1 LIKKFF
7 GAIASLSLVLSTFA
21 IVGGASPA
29 QADVPTNPNYCLP
42 AAAPGVQSD
51 AHYESL
57 FTRSGPGWTGAD
69 GGVSALLPDGR
80 DSWIWSDTWLG
91 TASGVAPNRTRDIAK
106 TPFVR
111 SSMLLQTGDNLVLN
125 KEAAASVPTSL
136 IPPSTDG
143 TWWWPNDP
151 VVEGNVLQ
159 VPVYQ
164 MTSGGSDPFPFVFT
178 GIQGIATFTLPGL
191 NFVGITTI
199 ASDPALP
206 IYGQSIVQSGG
217 YDYVYGG
224 DSEGGL
230 SSFTKVARVP
240 IGQLTTASAWQWSTG
255 TDWSSDPHDAQ
266 DVAFGNPQAV
276 VQRASG
282 YAMFSI
288 PNFSN
293 QMTVSYACDPLG
305 PWSPAQAAYTLPQ
318 VAGNEFAYG
327 SAVHPESDDPSGNL
341 LVSYDTN
348 SLDSSDV
355 NRVDD
360 YRPHFLR
367 VGLPAMASQ
376 QSDLVVTSV
385 SSTPAGVP
393 RPGQATTLHA
403 TIKNI
408 GTATTPVDAPTGVGF
423 YLDGKRIAWNTTN
436 MTPLQPGASL
446 AITANAGVSAK
457 GIWTATA
464 GTHSL
469 VAKADDTSQIFESNE
484 ANNSATIS
492 LTVVPWP
499 KAPIRINAGGP
510 AWTDSAGHA
519 WSADN
524 SFSGGTTDIIWTA
537 VTGSIDGFV
546 LQTER
551 YGMTGYHVP
560 IANGTY
566 HLNLYFSENYWTKK
580 GARVFSV
587 TAEGVKIINN
597 LDIFAKVGKG
607 KALID
612 KFTVKV
618 TDNSLDLGFTAT
630 KDHAKI
636 GGIEI
641 TT

>member
-1 LIKKFF
+1 LIKKFV
-7 GAIASLSLVLSTFA
+7 GVLTSSALLLTAFA
-21 IVGGASPA
+21 IVGGASAA
-29 QADVPTNPNYCLP
+29 QADAPAHPSYCLP
-42 AAAPGVQSD
+42 AATPTVQSD

-69 GGVSALLPDGR
+69 GGVSTLLPDGR
-80 DSWIWSDTWLG
+80 DSWIFSDTWLG
-91 TASGVAPNRTRDIAK
+91 KTSGTAPNRTRIVAT

-111 SSMLLQTGDNLVLN
+111 SSMLLQTGDTLTLN
-125 KEAAASVPTSL
+125 KEAAAYAPTSL
-136 IPPSTDG
+136 IPSVDG

-151 VVEGNVLQ
+151 VVEGSLLQ

-164 MTSGGSDPFPFVFT
+164 MTAGGAEPFPFVFT
-178 GIQGIATFTLPGL
+178 GMQGIATFSLPSL
-191 NFVGITTI
+191 TYDGITPI
-199 ASDPALP
+199 ANDPALP

-240 IGQLTTASAWQWSTG
+240 VGHLTTGADWQWSTG

-266 DVAFGNPQAV
+266 DIASGSPQAV

-293 QMTVSYACDPLG
+293 QMTESFACSPLG

-348 SLDSSDV
+348 SFDPADV
-355 NRVDD
+355 SNVDD
-360 YRPHFLR
+360 YRPHFVR
-367 VGLPAMASQ
+367 VGLAPLAEP
-376 QSDLVVTSV
+376 DLVVTSISESPV
-385 SSTPAGVP
+385 GV
-393 RPGQATTLHA
+393 RPGQLATFHA
-403 TIKNI
+403 TLKNV
-408 GTATTPVDAPTGVGF
+408 GAAATPVDAVTGVGF
-423 YLDGKRIAWNTTN
+423 SIDGKRVAANTSN
-436 MTPLQPGASL
+436 QTPLQPGASL
-446 AITANAGVSAK
+446 NLTGT
-457 GIWTATA
+457 WTATA
-464 GTHSL
+464 GAHSL
-469 VAKADDTSQIFESNE
+469 VAKADDTGLIHESNE
-484 ANNSATIS
+484 ANNNSNPVAFI
-492 LTVVPWP
+492 VVPWP
-499 KAPIRINAGGP
+499 KAPIRINTGGP
-510 AWTDSAGHA
+510 AWKDSAGHA
-519 WSADN
+519 WSADT
-524 SFSGGTTDIIWTA
+524 SYTGGATDISWTA
-537 VTGSIDGFV
+537 VAGSIDGFV
-546 LQTER
+546 MQTER
-551 YGMTGYHVP
+551 YNMSGYHIP
-560 IANGTY
+560 IANGTH

-597 LDIFAKVGKG
+597 LDIFAKVGKNR
-607 KALID
+607 ALVLS
-612 KFTVKV
+612 FNVTVK
-618 TDNSLDLGFTAT
+618 DDSLDLGFTAA

-641 TT
+641 TS

>member
-1 LIKKFF
+1 MIKKFIGVF
-7 GAIASLSLVLSTFA
+7 VSSALLLAGFA
-21 IVGGASPA
+21 VVGGPGAA
-29 QADVPTNPNYCLP
+29 QAGVSTDPNYCLP
-42 AAAPGVQSD
+42 ATTPSVAVD

-69 GGVSALLPDGR
+69 GGVSTLLPDGR
-80 DSWIWSDTWLG
+80 DSWIFSDTWLG
-91 TASGVAPNRTRDIAK
+91 TATGTAPNRTRNIAT

-111 SSMLLQTGDNLVLN
+111 SSMLLQTGDKLTLN

-136 IPPSTDG
+136 IPSSDG

-151 VVEGNVLQ
+151 VVEGNLLQ

-164 MTSGGSDPFPFVFT
+164 MTNGGSEPFPFVFT
-178 GIQGIATFTLPGL
+178 GVQGIATFTLPAL
-191 NFVGITTI
+191 NFVSITNI
-199 ASDPALP
+199 ATDPALP

-240 IGQLTTASAWQWSTG
+240 IGQLTNASAWQWSTG

-266 DVAFGNPQAV
+266 DIASGNPQAV
-276 VQRASG
+276 VQRAAG

-293 QMTVSYACDPLG
+293 QMTESFACSPLG

-327 SAVHPESDDPSGNL
+327 SAVHPESDDPGGNL

-348 SLDSSDV
+348 SLDPADV
-355 NRVDD
+355 VNVDD
-360 YRPHFLR
+360 YRPHFIR
-367 VGLPAMASQ
+367 VGLAPSVSQ
-376 QSDLVVTSV
+376 ESDLTVTSI
-385 SSTPAGVP
+385 SETPVGV
-393 RPGQATTLHA
+393 RPGQVTTFHA
-403 TIKNI
+403 TLQNI
-408 GTATTPVDAPTGVGF
+408 GAAPTPVDAVTGVGF
-423 YLDGKRIAWNTTN
+423 YIDGKRVAASSSNT
-436 MTPLQPGASL
+436 TPLQPGASL
-446 AITANAGVSAK
+446 SVTGT
-457 GIWTATA
+457 WTATA
-464 GTHSL
+464 GTHAL
-469 VAKADDTSQIFESNE
+469 VAKADDTGLIYESNE
-484 ANNSATIS
+484 ANNSLSTAAF
-492 LTVVPWP
+492 TVVPWP
-499 KAPIRINAGGP
+499 TAPIRINAGGP
-510 AWTDSAGHA
+510 AWKDSAGHA
-519 WSADN
+519 WSADTGYA
-524 SFSGGTTDIIWTA
+524 GGATAIYWTA
-537 VTGSIDGFV
+537 VAGSIDGFV
-546 LQTER
+546 MQTER
-551 YGMTGYHVP
+551 SGMSGYHIP

-587 TAEGVKIINN
+587 TAEGVKILNN
-597 LDIFAKVGKG
+597 LDIFAKVGKN
-607 KALID
+607 KALVE

-630 KDHAKI
+630 KDRAKI